1 MAVVEGSGVVG
12 SFVDVDGIVIVVGRV
27 VVEGGEVMVFEGVLV
42 GAFDVVVGEL
52 VEETLGLELQQIH
65 R

>member
-42 GAFDVVVGEL
+42 GAVDVVVGEL
-52 VEETLGLELQQIH
+52 VEETLGLDLQQIH